1 MTLGRPYV
9 GRFAPSP
16 TGRLHLGSMATAVAS
31 CLDARAHQGQ
41 WLVRIEDLDPPREV
55 PGAAKDILDTLE
67 AFGLRWD
74 GDVLFQSERHD
85 AYQEALNLLLAHGRA
100 FGCVCTRKS
109 LAGEPVYPGHCRGG
123 LSEGVS
129 PRSFRFAM
137 PEHRPALTWSDRW
150 AGMQQFAPDGIGD
163 FVLKRADGFW
173 AYHMAVVVDDAH
185 QAVTDVV
192 RGDDLLDST
201 PAHLALV
208 DALSLEAPRYAHVPV
223 VKNAQGQKLSKQTLA
238 EPVDPGSRD
247 EVLRLVFGHLGIPWE
262 EGVAF
267 DQRWAGAIE
276 WWRENLL

>member
-85 AYQEALNLLLAHGRA
+85 AYQEALNVLLAHGRA